1 MRKFLLFLCS
11 FLPWLVS
18 AQVATQVEINGLY
31 YNIYDQWGE
40 EAKTVAEL
48 LPNPNGGYVGDV
60 TVPKTVSYDSKD
72 YEVIILS
79 SPFYNNPELISV
91 KFPEDMAKADISFG
105 ECSQLQSV
113 ILPKNLTEI
122 GYGAFEN
129 CFSLASIEIPS
140 TVSDMGQRCFSY
152 CRSIKSIVIPE
163 GIKVLRSESFRN
175 CEMLTEVKLPPSL
188 VEIEDRVFED
198 CHNLPKIE
206 LPSGLK
212 SIGELAFDYC
222 SSITNI
228 TLPSSLTYMG
238 PYSLRAM
245 ENLLSLDIVSASEP
259 LKIGYLC
266 LDGTRNL
273 NRINIGRDL
282 DTSDSTYETISNLST
297 INIGEKVTNLSWL
310 NPLDINELLQVVCEA
325 NTPPTVGRF
334 SDAQYANTYV
344 FVPES
349 AKSAYE
355 SDQNWA
361 FFNNLAGL
369 ERPANEYNIQI
380 SPESAV
386 INVGEPL
393 NFDYTVEPFI
403 GCYVNMMTSDPTIA
417 PIPEFGLIYGAA
429 PGEADITMTLLLN
442 GKTSTCHVTV
452 IQPATDI
459 RLNKTKLN
467 LELGE
472 TTQLLANVSPADV
485 TDNSVTWS
493 TSNEAVA
500 TVDANGVVTA
510 VGGGNCTVTATTHN
524 GLTATCNVT
533 VKQLP
538 ESISFTESAIA
549 IGIGESHSLE
559 VVFNPENTTERGLTW
574 SSSNTTIATVNNA
587 GEVTGKGAGK
597 AVITAKTTNG
607 LTATCN
613 VTVEVP
619 VTNVEFEQDY
629 YEMFT
634 GETLTIVATVTP
646 DNAADKT
653 LTWTSD
659 NERIAKVDQN
669 GVVTALRKGEA
680 LITAT
685 SVNGVEAYCLVTV
698 KQAPTSISLNESDI
712 DLPLGDEFQLVATVK
727 PADSEDK
734 SVVWVSSDPG
744 TATVDANG
752 LVKAIEN
759 GTAII
764 TATTV
769 NGLKAECEVNVVTVK
784 VESIELNPSS
794 IESLEGTEVQIEA
807 TVYPSNATNKALSWS
822 TSSVIVASVD
832 ENGLVSVK
840 SSGIAVI
847 TATAKDGSGV
857 KAECQVTGISG
868 IEEIFADG
876 RTWDLYDLNGIKL
889 GKGIGES
896 DFQKLK
902 KGIYILRNANSRI
915 KVVIGQ

>member
-31 YNIYDQWGE
+31 YDIYDQWGE
-40 EAKTVAEL
+40 EAIPAAEL
-48 LPNPNGGYVGDV
+48 VPNPNGGYIGDV
-60 TVPKTVSYDSKD
+60 VVPRTIKYGSKD
-72 YEVIILS
+72 YEVVFIA
-79 SPFYNNPELISV
+79 SPFYQNTELTSV
-91 KFPEDMAKADISFG
+91 QFPEKMEHVFITFEGCTNLQHVTLPQNITYLTSSAFFNCYSLSSIVLPASLT
-105 ECSQLQSV
+105 QL
-113 ILPKNLTEI
+113 
-122 GYGAFEN
+122 G
-129 CFSLASIEIPS
+129 
-140 TVSDMGQRCFSY
+140 DRCFY
-152 CRSIKSIVIPE
+152 ECRSLKSIVIPE
-163 GIKVLRSESFRN
+163 GVTTLPSEAFRECKMLKDIVLPNSLKEIMDGALEGCSG
-175 CEMLTEVKLPPSL
+175 LLDIKLPP
-188 VEIEDRVFED
+188 
-198 CHNLPKIE
+198 NLE
-206 LPSGLK
+206 Y
-212 SIGELAFDYC
+212 IGNSVFDYC
-222 SSITNI
+222 DSMTKL
-228 TLPSSLTYMG
+228 TLPSSLKTAGMG
-238 PYSLRAM
+238 AFRCMYS
-245 ENLLSLDIVSASEP
+245 LLSLNIEPSTEP
-259 LKIGYLC
+259 LTLGDLC
-266 LDGTRNL
+266 FSQALRL
-273 NRINIGRDL
+273 NYINVGRDL
-282 DTSDSTYETISNLST
+282 KTIGTSFETFSNLST
-297 INIGEKVTNLSWL
+297 LYVGEQVTNLSWL

-493 TSNEAVA
+493 TSNASVA

-659 NERIAKVDQN
+659 NESIAKVDQN

-807 TVYPSNATNKALSWS
+807 TVYPSNATNKALSWK

-832 ENGLVSVK
+832 DNGLVSIK
-840 SSGIAVI
+840 SSGVAVI